1 MCLRLPCPSN
11 TRYDVW
17 MDEEGIGAGCNF
29 MAAIGDAIKQSQA
42 LIAIVD
48 TKFTTSTYCLNEI
61 ASKCNEQWGSVSP
74 SLSTPTNPP
83 THMCF
88 ALVAQGSGLQFYPI
102 MFRGL
107 GFADLPASMQV

>member
-1 MCLRLPCPSN
+1 
-11 TRYDVW
+11 

-61 ASKCNEQWGSVSP
+61 ASKLSFP
-74 SLSTPTNPP
+74 LSTPTNPP
-83 THMCF
+83 THMHF
-88 ALVAQGSGLQFYPI
+88 ALVAQGNGLQFYPI

-107 GFADLPASMQV
+107 GFADLPASMQVQ